1 MSMLDQQITQEI
13 ALKLVSDAQFWAAVI
28 GFFGVIVG
36 SIVSV
41 AGNLIFHWYQ
51 NRRNNSLDN
60 LRKNLL
66 KTMLENPKFPEGRS
80 LKTLSRVTGA
90 EPEECRR
97 LLIEIGARGFTLT
110 RGGEGWTY
118 VKNRQWSEQ

>member
-1 MSMLDQQITQEI
+1 MLDQQTAQEV
-13 ALKLVSDAQFWAAVI
+13 ALKMASDAQFWAALI
-28 GFFGVIVG
+28 GFIGVIIG
-36 SIVSV
+36 SILSI
-41 AGNLIFHWYQ
+41 AGNLLFYWYQ
-51 NRRNNSLDN
+51 NRRTNSLDN

-66 KTMLENPKFPEGRS
+66 RQMLDNSKLPEGRS
-80 LKTLSRVTGA
+80 LETLSRVTGA

-97 LLIEIGARGFTLT
+97 LLIEIGARGFTLA

>member
-1 MSMLDQQITQEI
+1 MIDQQTTQEI
-13 ALKLVSDAQFWAAVI
+13 ALKIANDAQFWVAVI
-28 GFFGVIVG
+28 GFLGVVVG
-36 SIVSV
+36 SSLSI

-51 NRRNNSLDN
+51 NRKANSLDN

-66 KTMLENPKFPEGRS
+66 RQMLGNSKFPEGRS
-80 LKTLSRVTGA
+80 LETLSRVTGA

-97 LLIEIGARGFTLT
+97 LLIEIGARGFTLA
-110 RGGEGWTY
+110 RGVEGWTY